1 MAVIKKTFVVEGMHC
16 GSCAVSTGMLLKTL
30 KGVRSARADYDAKT
44 AEVEYDDGQVDL
56 AAMNQ
61 ALKALGYRLQE
72 RLS

>member
-30 KGVRSARADYDAKT
+30 QGVRSARADYAAQT
-44 AEVEYDDGQVDL
+44 AEVEYDDDQVDL
-56 AAMNQ
+56 AAMNES
-61 ALKALGYRLQE
+61 LKALGYRLQE